1 MEKLRKVAILYNME
15 TGTSDIKAMIV
26 KKAASLSEKAKKPER
41 GIHSAKH
48 ALAKEIS
55 EYCHEPKE
63 FAMYLGIIKNIGL
76 RKAFSIF
83 AEIKKSPK
91 VGERG
96 KLFVYKSAF
105 KEKTLRKR
113 SIRTYGHK

>member
-1 MEKLRKVAILYNME
+1 MASN
-15 TGTSDIKAMIV
+15 SADIKALI
-26 KKAASLSEKAKKPER
+26 EKRVADFGGKIKKPER

-83 AEIKKSPK
+83 SEIKKSPK
-91 VGERG
+91 ITDRG

-105 KEKTLRKR
+105 KEKTLKKRKPHTG
-113 SIRTYGHK
+113 S

>member
-1 MEKLRKVAILYNME
+1 MADNPN
-15 TGTSDIKAMIV
+15 DIKAIIEQRM
-26 KKAASLSEKAKKPER
+26 ANLGSKAKNPER

-55 EYCHEPKE
+55 EYCREPKE

-91 VGERG
+91 VTERG

-105 KEKTLRKR
+105 LEKTLKKR
-113 SIRTYGHK
+113 PIK